1 VGKQELDLDLEEVSG
16 KVAGDVEKRERS
28 NEDQVRALQRPLG
41 SPEQSVAE
49 AAARRG
55 RTAMRVMVM
64 IKGRGVDEERIGP
77 TTEMFEE
84 MGRYNEELV
93 KAGIMLG
100 GDGLRPTSA
109 GAKVVFAA
117 GGETSVV
124 DGPFTE
130 SKEIVAGY
138 WVWQVSSM
146 EEAVEWAKRC
156 PQDAYYGAEQVLEVR
171 PFVEPE
177 DLADQMTPELRAKE
191 ADLARRIRE
200 QQQGA

>member
-1 VGKQELDLDLEEVSG
+1 
-16 KVAGDVEKRERS
+16 
-28 NEDQVRALQRPLG
+28 
-41 SPEQSVAE
+41 
-49 AAARRG
+49 
-55 RTAMRVMVM
+55 MRVMVM
-64 IKGRGVDEERIGP
+64 IKGHGADEDKITP

-117 GGETSVV
+117 GGDTSVV
-124 DGPFTE
+124 DGPFAE

-138 WVWQVSSM
+138 WIWQVSSM
-146 EEAVEWAKRC
+146 EEAIEWAKRC
-156 PQDAYYGAEQVLEVR
+156 PHDAYYGAEQVLELR
-171 PFVEPE
+171 PFYENE
-177 DLADQMTPELRAKE
+177 DFADRMTPELIEKE
-191 ADLARRIRE
+191 AELARRIQA